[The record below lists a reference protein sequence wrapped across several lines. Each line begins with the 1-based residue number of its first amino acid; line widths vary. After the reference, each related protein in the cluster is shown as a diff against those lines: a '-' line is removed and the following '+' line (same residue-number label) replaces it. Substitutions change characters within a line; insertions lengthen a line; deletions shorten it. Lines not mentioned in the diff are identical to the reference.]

1 MVSIFIEIWHNFQFM
16 CRVIF
21 KAALALAR
29 SLLRIAFVVV
39 VLLLLSAVV
48 RKKAVNVS
56 QIVKMGVRD
65 CQNQN

>member
-1 MVSIFIEIWHNFQFM
+1 MV
-16 CRVIF
+16 F

-56 QIVKMGVRD
+56 QVVKMVVRD
-65 CQNQN
+65 CQNQS

>member
-1 MVSIFIEIWHNFQFM
+1 MW
-16 CRVIF
+16 IF

-39 VLLLLSAVV
+39 VVVLLSLSAVV

-56 QIVKMGVRD
+56 QVVKMVVRD
-65 CQNQN
+65 CQNQS

>member
-1 MVSIFIEIWHNFQFM
+1 MVYKKCQ
-16 CRVIF
+16 IF

-39 VLLLLSAVV
+39 VLLLLLSAVV

-56 QIVKMGVRD
+56 QVVKMVVRD
-65 CQNQN
+65 CQNQS